1 MGRHLTGHN
10 VHWKPTFMS
19 VVIVGGGISG
29 LALAHGLRT
38 RGVDVVLLEAG
49 SRVGGNI
56 QTRRHEGF
64 LTEAGPNGFLDREP
78 ATRALAASLGLESHL
93 RTADPAAKRRYLYT
107 RGKMRA
113 VPGSPPAFLKS
124 DVLPLGAR
132 LRVVGELFSRRA
144 PQGADESLA
153 SFARRHVGRRAT
165 AVLVDAVQTG
175 IYAGDV
181 EALSVGATFPLLA
194 ELERDH
200 RSLILGL
207 VRTQAAKRKALPPGE
222 GAPRLTGALSSFDG
236 GLQVLV
242 DALAQAL
249 GPAVR
254 MGARVRG
261 LRRVED
267 GWRLTVEAQGQPLE
281 LDAREVV
288 LAVPAYVAAELLRP
302 LDAPLATRVEGIAY
316 APIAVVH
323 LGFEPGATPPPDGFG
338 FLVPSQER
346 RQLLGAIHAST
357 VFPWRAEGGR
367 ILYTCM
373 VGGAKRPELVERDE
387 AALVALAREE
397 LKALAGVT
405 ASPSFT
411 EVIRWPRGIPQYNV
425 GHTERVATIDEA
437 LSHWPG
443 LHLTGNAFKGIG
455 LNDCIR
461 NAAALAEKVGRPG
474 AP

>member
-1 MGRHLTGHN
+1 
-10 VHWKPTFMS
+10 MS

-56 QTRRHEGF
+56 QTRRQEGF
-64 LTEAGPNGFLDREP
+64 LTEAGPNGFIDKEP
-78 ATRALAASLGLESHL
+78 ATRALAASLGIEG
-93 RTADPAAKRRYLYT
+93 RIRPADMSAKRRYLYT

-113 VPGSPPAFLKS
+113 VPASPPAFLKS

-144 PQGADESLA
+144 PEGADESLA
-153 SFARRHVGRRAT
+153 AFARRHLGRTAA
-165 AVLVDAVQTG
+165 AVLVDSVQTG

-181 EALSVGATFPLLA
+181 EALSVGATFPLLT
-194 ELERDH
+194 ELERNH

-222 GAPRLTGALSSFDG
+222 GAPKLTGALSSFDG

-249 GPAVR
+249 GPVVR
-254 MGARVRG
+254 TGVRVRG
-261 LRRVED
+261 LRREEE
-267 GWRLTVEAQGQPLE
+267 GWRLTVEEHGQASE
-281 LDAREVV
+281 LSAREVV
-288 LAVPAYVAAELLRP
+288 LAVPAHGAAELLRP
-302 LDAPLATRVEGIAY
+302 LDAPLATRVEGIPY

-367 ILYTCM
+367 VLYTCM
-373 VGGAKRPELVERDE
+373 VGGARQPELVERDE

-397 LKALAGVT
+397 LRALAGVT
-405 ASPSFT
+405 ASPSCT
-411 EVIRWPRGIPQYNV
+411 QVIRWPRGIPQYNV
-425 GHTERVATIDEA
+425 GHLARVAAIDEGLA
-437 LSHWPG
+437 RWPG

-455 LNDCIR
+455 INDCIR
-461 NAAALAEKVGRPG
+461 NAAALAEKLGRPG